1 MNGRRSDLEIVA
13 EILKLAGN
21 RARQT
26 KIMYGCNLNHER
38 VRGYLTTLEMKG
50 LIECNRLGPR
60 MEYVTTDRG
69 KYFLQHLEI
78 AVSTL
83 ENGAVAIHSS

>member
-1 MNGRRSDLEIVA
+1 
-13 EILKLAGN
+13 
-21 RARQT
+21 
-26 KIMYGCNLNHER
+26 
-38 VRGYLTTLEMKG
+38 MKG